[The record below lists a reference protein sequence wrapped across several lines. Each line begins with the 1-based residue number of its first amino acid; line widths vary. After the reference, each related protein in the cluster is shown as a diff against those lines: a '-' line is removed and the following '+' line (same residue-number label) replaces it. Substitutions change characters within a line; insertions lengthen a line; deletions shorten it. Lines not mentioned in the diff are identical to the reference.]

1 MLEKIS
7 WDLRRPLST
16 DAATEALHDTN
27 LIFSAELDGEQFD
40 LLHPT
45 ALQVW
50 AVPANPQFPVR
61 GLPRKVAVA
70 GNVLNLDIQLDQ
82 QSRTQLKESGG
93 GVILINLV
101 CDALLDRNGRPVS
114 SSSGVVLFGG
124 SEFLV
129 PGGLLRLGMP
139 VRDRQG

>member
-7 WDLRRPLST
+7 WDPRSPLST
-16 DAATEALHDTN
+16 DAATEPLHDTT
-27 LIFSAELDGEQFD
+27 LIFSAELDGEQFG
-40 LLHPT
+40 LLQAS

-50 AVPANPQFPVR
+50 AVPANPRFPAR
-61 GLPRKVAVA
+61 GLPRKVGVT
-70 GNVLNLDIQLDQ
+70 GNVLNLDVQLDQ
-82 QSRTQLKESGG
+82 QSRTELKESGG
-93 GVILINLV
+93 GVILIDLV

-124 SEFLV
+124 TQFPV